1 MTNLQII
8 ILSALQGF
16 TEFLPVSSSGHL
28 ILLSK
33 FTSFPDQGLEIDI
46 AVHVGSI
53 LAVMIYFW
61 RDIRDMLYG
70 LVNAFFNRFPS
81 VKNFYLRKAS
91 AAAKDFI
98 LNQLPAADLR
108 LLLMLVV
115 GTVPAVVFGLALH
128 HFGMEWLRSTKI
140 IGWNILLFGI
150 LLWIADRFQPSKRS
164 IADMTYKDAFLIG
177 LAQCLAMIPGT
188 SRSGIT
194 ITASRFLR
202 LRSRQILHAA
212 FGSRHRRRRSSGC
225 RRDLAERQLRKP
237 ALCLKRYR
245 LFFHR
250 FNRGHFHYDE
260 MAEKLYLS
268 AVCHLPCR
276 PRNIPFAPFVRLH
289 LTFLSSATKSF
300 RRFFFKG
307 APSQCRP
314 RLKGISN
321 SNQTQTAWLTINGT
335 KPIICQPASA
345 SFLID
350 S

>member
-1 MTNLQII
+1 
-8 ILSALQGF
+8 
-16 TEFLPVSSSGHL
+16 
-28 ILLSK
+28 
-33 FTSFPDQGLEIDI
+33 
-46 AVHVGSI
+46 
-53 LAVMIYFW
+53 
-61 RDIRDMLYG
+61 MLYG

-164 IADMTYKDAFLIG
+164 IADMTYNDAFLIG

-202 LRSRQILHAA
+202 LERREAARFCMLLSVPAIAGAGLLVAAEIWQSGNYENLHYALSGIGYSFIASIAA
-212 FGSRHRRRRSSGC
+212 IFIMM
-225 RRDLAERQLRKP
+225 KW
-237 ALCLKRYR
+237 LKNYTF
-245 LFFHR
+245 L
-250 FNRGHFHYDE
+250 
-260 MAEKLYLS
+260 
-268 AVCHLPCR
+268 
-276 PRNIPFAPFVRLH
+276 PFVIYRVVLGIFLLLH
-289 LTFLSSATKSF
+289 SY
-300 RRFFFKG
+300 G
-307 APSQCRP
+307 Y
-314 RLKGISN
+314 I
-321 SNQTQTAWLTINGT
+321 
-335 KPIICQPASA
+335 
-345 SFLID
+345 
-350 S
+350 

>member
-140 IGWNILLFGI
+140 IGWNIGSPTVFSL
-150 LLWIADRFQPSKRS
+150 QS
-164 IADMTYKDAFLIG
+164 
-177 LAQCLAMIPGT
+177 
-188 SRSGIT
+188 
-194 ITASRFLR
+194 
-202 LRSRQILHAA
+202 AA
-212 FGSRHRRRRSSGC
+212 
-225 RRDLAERQLRKP
+225 
-237 ALCLKRYR
+237 
-245 LFFHR
+245 
-250 FNRGHFHYDE
+250 
-260 MAEKLYLS
+260 
-268 AVCHLPCR
+268 LP
-276 PRNIPFAPFVRLH
+276 I
-289 LTFLSSATKSF
+289 
-300 RRFFFKG
+300 
-307 APSQCRP
+307 
-314 RLKGISN
+314 
-321 SNQTQTAWLTINGT
+321 
-335 KPIICQPASA
+335 
-345 SFLID
+345 
-350 S
+350 

>member
-202 LRSRQILHAA
+202 LERREAARFCMLLSVPAIAGAGLLVAAEIWQSGNYENLHY
-212 FGSRHRRRRSSGC
+212 
-225 RRDLAERQLRKP
+225 E
-237 ALCLKRYR
+237 
-245 LFFHR
+245 
-250 FNRGHFHYDE
+250 E
-260 MAEKLYLS
+260 
-268 AVCHLPCR
+268 
-276 PRNIPFAPFVRLH
+276 
-289 LTFLSSATKSF
+289 
-300 RRFFFKG
+300 
-307 APSQCRP
+307 
-314 RLKGISN
+314 
-321 SNQTQTAWLTINGT
+321 
-335 KPIICQPASA
+335 
-345 SFLID
+345 
-350 S
+350 

>member
-108 LLLMLVV
+108 LLLMLIV
-115 GTVPAVVFGLALH
+115 GTIPAVIFGLALH
-128 HFGMEWLRSTKI
+128 RFGMEWLRSTKI

-202 LRSRQILHAA
+202 LERREAARFCMLLSVPAIAGAGLLVAAEIWQSGNYENLHYALSGIGYSFIASIAA
-212 FGSRHRRRRSSGC
+212 IFIMM
-225 RRDLAERQLRKP
+225 K
-237 ALCLKRYR
+237 
-245 LFFHR
+245 
-250 FNRGHFHYDE
+250 
-260 MAEKLYLS
+260 
-268 AVCHLPCR
+268 
-276 PRNIPFAPFVRLH
+276 
-289 LTFLSSATKSF
+289 
-300 RRFFFKG
+300 
-307 APSQCRP
+307 
-314 RLKGISN
+314 
-321 SNQTQTAWLTINGT
+321 
-335 KPIICQPASA
+335 
-345 SFLID
+345 
-350 S
+350 

>member
-1 MTNLQII
+1 M
-8 ILSALQGF
+8 
-16 TEFLPVSSSGHL
+16 
-28 ILLSK
+28 LSK

-202 LRSRQILHAA
+202 LERREAARFCMLLSVPAIAGAGLLVAAEIWQSGNYENLHYALSGIGYSFIASIAA
-212 FGSRHRRRRSSGC
+212 IFIMM
-225 RRDLAERQLRKP
+225 KW
-237 ALCLKRYR
+237 LKNYTF
-245 LFFHR
+245 L
-250 FNRGHFHYDE
+250 
-260 MAEKLYLS
+260 
-268 AVCHLPCR
+268 
-276 PRNIPFAPFVRLH
+276 PFVIYRVVLGIFLLLH
-289 LTFLSSATKSF
+289 SY
-300 RRFFFKG
+300 G
-307 APSQCRP
+307 Y
-314 RLKGISN
+314 I
-321 SNQTQTAWLTINGT
+321 
-335 KPIICQPASA
+335 
-345 SFLID
+345 
-350 S
+350 

>member
-1 MTNLQII
+1 M
-8 ILSALQGF
+8 
-16 TEFLPVSSSGHL
+16 
-28 ILLSK
+28 LSK

-81 VKNFYLRKAS
+81 VKNFYLRKTS

-202 LRSRQILHAA
+202 LERREAARFCMLLSVPAIAGAGLLVAAEIWQSGNYENLHYALSGIGYSFIASIAA
-212 FGSRHRRRRSSGC
+212 IFIMM
-225 RRDLAERQLRKP
+225 KW
-237 ALCLKRYR
+237 LKNYTF
-245 LFFHR
+245 L
-250 FNRGHFHYDE
+250 
-260 MAEKLYLS
+260 
-268 AVCHLPCR
+268 
-276 PRNIPFAPFVRLH
+276 PFVIYRVVLGIFLLLH
-289 LTFLSSATKSF
+289 SY
-300 RRFFFKG
+300 G
-307 APSQCRP
+307 Y
-314 RLKGISN
+314 I
-321 SNQTQTAWLTINGT
+321 
-335 KPIICQPASA
+335 
-345 SFLID
+345 
-350 S
+350 

>member
-1 MTNLQII
+1 
-8 ILSALQGF
+8 
-16 TEFLPVSSSGHL
+16 
-28 ILLSK
+28 
-33 FTSFPDQGLEIDI
+33 
-46 AVHVGSI
+46 
-53 LAVMIYFW
+53 MIYFW

-202 LRSRQILHAA
+202 LERREAARFCMLLSVPAIAGAGLLVAAEIWQSGNYENLHYALSGIGYSFIASIAA
-212 FGSRHRRRRSSGC
+212 IFIMM
-225 RRDLAERQLRKP
+225 KW
-237 ALCLKRYR
+237 LKNYTF
-245 LFFHR
+245 L
-250 FNRGHFHYDE
+250 
-260 MAEKLYLS
+260 
-268 AVCHLPCR
+268 
-276 PRNIPFAPFVRLH
+276 PFVIYRVVLGIFLLLH
-289 LTFLSSATKSF
+289 SY
-300 RRFFFKG
+300 G
-307 APSQCRP
+307 Y
-314 RLKGISN
+314 I
-321 SNQTQTAWLTINGT
+321 
-335 KPIICQPASA
+335 
-345 SFLID
+345 
-350 S
+350 

>member
-1 MTNLQII
+1 
-8 ILSALQGF
+8 
-16 TEFLPVSSSGHL
+16 
-28 ILLSK
+28 LLSK

-202 LRSRQILHAA
+202 LERREAARFCMLLSVPAIAGAGLLVAAEIWQSGNYENLHYALSGIGYSFIASIAA
-212 FGSRHRRRRSSGC
+212 IFIMM
-225 RRDLAERQLRKP
+225 KW
-237 ALCLKRYR
+237 LKNYTF
-245 LFFHR
+245 L
-250 FNRGHFHYDE
+250 
-260 MAEKLYLS
+260 
-268 AVCHLPCR
+268 
-276 PRNIPFAPFVRLH
+276 PFVIYRVVLGIFLLLH
-289 LTFLSSATKSF
+289 SY
-300 RRFFFKG
+300 G
-307 APSQCRP
+307 Y
-314 RLKGISN
+314 I
-321 SNQTQTAWLTINGT
+321 
-335 KPIICQPASA
+335 
-345 SFLID
+345 
-350 S
+350 

>member
-1 MTNLQII
+1 MTNLQIV

-202 LRSRQILHAA
+202 LERREAARFCMLLSVPAIAGAGLLVAAEIWQSGNYENLHYALSGIGYSFIASIAA
-212 FGSRHRRRRSSGC
+212 IFIMM
-225 RRDLAERQLRKP
+225 KW
-237 ALCLKRYR
+237 LKNYTF
-245 LFFHR
+245 L
-250 FNRGHFHYDE
+250 
-260 MAEKLYLS
+260 
-268 AVCHLPCR
+268 
-276 PRNIPFAPFVRLH
+276 PFVIYRVVLGIFLLLH
-289 LTFLSSATKSF
+289 SY
-300 RRFFFKG
+300 G
-307 APSQCRP
+307 Y
-314 RLKGISN
+314 I
-321 SNQTQTAWLTINGT
+321 
-335 KPIICQPASA
+335 
-345 SFLID
+345 
-350 S
+350 